1 MRRQKVS
8 TISRRGI
15 AAFGMFLFV
24 TAARCVAAPGA
35 SNAGRGHGGESP
47 VLFEKSKA
55 DQAPIQYI
63 ARSRSYDLYISR
75 EEADVVLHGGLERSG
90 EAERG
95 KVIVVHAF
103 ANVLRMRFVDANL
116 PASVEARPNAQ
127 HAAHELVYRGIYPGT
142 DVVLRANRGRIAFQL
157 ELSPGADARDVLLE
171 LSGATSINLDSRG
184 NAVVHAGRESIVL
197 QRPTAKIE
205 PSANGE
211 LIPGGYEIEGR
222 DRVRFTLSSKR
233 PEASQTIAD

>member
-1 MRRQKVS
+1 MRRYKIS

-15 AAFGMFLFV
+15 AAFGIFFVV

-35 SNAGRGHGGESP
+35 SDAGRGHGGESP

-63 ARSRSYDLYISR
+63 ARSRSYDLYVSR
-75 EEADVVLHGGLERSG
+75 EEADVVLHGGLEHPG
-90 EAERG
+90 EAARG
-95 KVIVVHAF
+95 KAIVVHAF

-127 HAAHELVYRGIYPGT
+127 HATGELIYRGIYPGT

-157 ELSPGADARDVLLE
+157 ELSPGADARDVVLE
-171 LSGATSINLDSRG
+171 LAGATSINLDSRG
-184 NAVVHAGRESIVL
+184 NAVVHAGRETILL

-205 PSANGE
+205 ASANGE
-211 LIPGGYEIEGR
+211 VTRGTYEVEGR
-222 DRVRFTLSSKR
+222 NRLRFTVRSK
-233 PEASQTIAD
+233 PSEPSQTIAD